1 MRMNKPLLTV
11 GISIPCSWVLL
22 AILFK
27 TGFFDYLE
35 DISEGICYAILIIVL
50 FSPVFIYMAYGI
62 FNAAKTKP
70 TIPKVKEK
78 MPWDKGRPLDVDKEW
93 REEQKQNK

>member
-35 DISEGICYAILIIVL
+35 EISEAACYAILIIV
-50 FSPVFIYMAYGI
+50 FFMPVFIYMGYGLC
-62 FNAAKTKP
+62 NAAKTKP
-70 TIPKVKEK
+70 AIPKVKEK
-78 MPWDKGRPLDVDKEW
+78 MPWDKGSPLNVDKEW
-93 REEQKQNK
+93 REEQKQSK